1 LKSKDQLK
9 FLDKYFQNSHF
20 SLDCR
25 QRLEA
30 NSFRLLLN
38 KLNEHMQNPDLS
50 ENQKSIL
57 DYIYELIKA
66 DKNLCNKFSAFL
78 TSEYSLI
85 YDLQMQTI
93 QYEKCFEFFNKLE
106 LFITNKCTFKK
117 LINLII
123 SSSNFSHESDT
134 CMNKIDEIKARI
146 KAITKN
152 NPLINYEL
160 EYMFDQRY
168 VNLEPSYEKI
178 SLLNKEV
185 QLDPLTTT
193 LFTSEDLN
201 NEILKDKKPKESST
215 EYDAE
220 FIDLTNEYPLD
231 YGSKKCSCRCHFST
245 LSVQKSEQY
254 TNEELLLQQQ
264 FGHCLLC
271 SLKLVKGKQGIGLYI
286 KCEGKK
292 AMPLNYKIT

>member
-1 LKSKDQLK
+1 M
-9 FLDKYFQNSHF
+9 
-20 SLDCR
+20 
-25 QRLEA
+25 EA
-30 NSFRLLLN
+30 NNFRLLLQ
-38 KLNEHMQNPDLS
+38 KLNEHTHDEKQI

-57 DYIYELIKA
+57 DYIYDLIKA

-78 TSEYSLI
+78 TSEYSLM

-93 QYEKCFEFFNKLE
+93 QYEKCFEFFTKLE
-106 LFITNKCTFKK
+106 LFVTNKCTFKK

-152 NPLINYEL
+152 NPLVNYEL

-168 VNLEPSYEKI
+168 VNLEPAYEKV
-178 SLLNKEV
+178 SLVNKDF
-185 QLDPLTTT
+185 QPDLLSSG
-193 LFTSEDLN
+193 LFTNDELNGDVLREKKDPAMSNESLDEFDSE
-201 NEILKDKKPKESST
+201 
-215 EYDAE
+215 Y
-220 FIDLTNEYPLD
+220 IDLTNEHPLD
-231 YGSKKCSCRCHFST
+231 YGTKKCSCKCHNLST
-245 LSVQKSEQY
+245 SAIQKSDQY

-271 SLKLVKGKQGIGLYI
+271 SLKVVKGKLYI

-292 AMPLNYKIT
+292 AMALNYKIT